1 MRPLQHHM
9 QLMAEVMA
17 EVMAEERAEIVL
29 LEQDS
34 DSDALRCL
42 QGTLARFGRLVA
54 GSSTAANRSAALCC

>member
-1 MRPLQHHM
+1 M
-9 QLMAEVMA
+9 QLIA
-17 EVMAEERAEIVL
+17 EVMAEERAEFRL

-34 DSDALRCL
+34 DSDTLRWL